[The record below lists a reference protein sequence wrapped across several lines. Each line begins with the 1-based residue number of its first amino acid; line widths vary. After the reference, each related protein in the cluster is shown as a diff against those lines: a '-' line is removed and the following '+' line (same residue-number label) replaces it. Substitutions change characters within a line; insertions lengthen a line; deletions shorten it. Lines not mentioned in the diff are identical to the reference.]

1 MHQKINKELEAT
13 NENIKSTQNSILSLI
28 EELRERD
35 LELANRL
42 LQAQNLK
49 TNLKALEESKNSI
62 FDVLFSLL
70 IVIKDPES
78 AILASMNLAL
88 TTGAPSGWNPSQP
101 LINHKPPYPT
111 EDLIRRSALYQMMTQ
126 SVPAEVAKDS
136 VGVKSEN
143 AAPYSAAAPVRSRR
157 RGAAN
162 VDKSKLLDLDLNP
175 DM

>member
-35 LELANRL
+35 LVLANRL
-42 LQAQNLK
+42 LQAQTLK

-88 TTGAPSGWNPSQP
+88 TTGAPSGWNP

-126 SVPAEVAKDS
+126 SVPAEVAKES
-136 VGVKSEN
+136 VEVKSEN